1 MHQLTID
8 RPGQSASVTD
18 HDDFQDAHRA
28 LIAYVV
34 GADYYLHALDNTT
47 AATTYE
53 MLIVPENHGGPTIT
67 GLAIIEQR
75 TAVELP
81 VSAPYFAAC
90 EARRWITDH
99 QVDWDF
105 GDPRRYPVAVLSMAQ
120 GEARYTLRAGA
131 LITEAASLAGATESA
146 PPKLNTLEAVRRNAI
161 ENTASVTS
169 PAQIATAVQQLLPA
183 GATAQQAAALTWY
196 YALIQWGVNAS

>member
-8 RPGQSASVTD
+8 RPGQDACVTD

-47 AATTYE
+47 AATSYE
-53 MLIVPENHGGPTIT
+53 MLIVPDNHDDPTIT
-67 GLAIIEQR
+67 GVATIEQR
-75 TAVELP
+75 TADELP
-81 VSAPYFAAC
+81 VPAPYFVAC
-90 EARRWITDH
+90 EARRWIGDH

-131 LITEAASLAGATESA
+131 LITEAASLAGACESA
-146 PPKLNTLEAVRRNAI
+146 MPTLRTLESVRRNAI
-161 ENTASVTS
+161 ENIADVTS
-169 PAQIATAVQQLLPA
+169 PAQIATAVQELLPA
-183 GATAQQAAALTWY
+183 GATPQQAAALTWY